1 MRILAIV
8 LTLCWFMMIPAY
20 AQPAPVIDRVPI
32 SDKVVA
38 ISIEGITTAVEM
50 ENTAALGET
59 QNCKLTFFVSG
70 QFVEKNTVIVKKI
83 YDKGF
88 EFGNY
93 GVNARYW
100 GDTTSEDIIKELA
113 EAGSTLQKATGAV
126 GKVVRPPYS
135 YYEPNFVQAAAVN
148 FLTVVRGQDTSDW
161 TIVSS
166 QAVVDRVKNTVQ
178 NGDIISINM
187 KAKHSATALPEII
200 RELKGMGYQVIT
212 VSELLAKVPNKS
224 APKGPVVRPFG
235 IISSF
240 TEASPKVALTF
251 DDGGSSYRVTRILEI
266 LKENGVHSTFFLNG
280 DWIDS
285 NPQLIQRIT
294 EDGHEV
300 ANHSYSHPVFS
311 WLGPDEIETE
321 LASTEA
327 AVKRTTGQPI
337 SKYFRPPY
345 GDYNSSVVETVKSL
359 GYEAI
364 ILWNVDTRDW
374 SGVSA
379 QTIINTVLNQVAGG
393 SIVLFHLHAT
403 GTPDA
408 LSELIPTLKAQGYLL
423 TTIGNLLE

>member
-8 LTLCWFMMIPAY
+8 LTLLWLTMISAY

-38 ISIEGITTAVEM
+38 ISVEGVTTAVEM
-50 ENTAALGET
+50 ENAVALGEA
-59 QNCKLTFFVSG
+59 QNSKMTFFVSG
-70 QFVEKNTVIVKKI
+70 QFIEKNAIIVKKI
-83 YDKGF
+83 NDKGY

-93 GVNARYW
+93 GLTTRYW
-100 GDTTSEDIIKELA
+100 GDATNEDIIKELA
-113 EAGSTLQKATGAV
+113 EAGTTLQKVTGST

-135 YYEPNFVQAAAVN
+135 YYESNFVQAAAAN
-148 FLTVVRGQDTSDW
+148 FLTIIRGQDTSDW
-161 TIVSS
+161 TIASS
-166 QAVVDRVKNTVQ
+166 QAVVDRVINTVQ

-187 KAKHSATALPEII
+187 RGKHSAAALPEIV
-200 RELKGMGYQVIT
+200 RELKGRGYQIVT
-212 VSELLAKVPNKS
+212 VSELLVKGPNKP
-224 APKGPVVRPFG
+224 APKNPVVRPLG
-235 IISSF
+235 IISSVA
-240 TEASPKVALTF
+240 EASPKVALTF

-280 DWIDS
+280 NWIDS
-285 NPQLIQRIT
+285 NPQLIQQIV

-311 WLGPDEIETE
+311 WLGSDEIESE

-345 GDYNSSVVETVKSL
+345 GDYNSSVVETVKNL

-374 SGVSA
+374 SGASA
-379 QTIINTVLNQVAGG
+379 QTIINTVLNQVSGG
-393 SIVLFHLHAT
+393 SIVLFHLHAY
-403 GTPDA
+403 GTADA
-408 LSELIPTLKAQGYLL
+408 LSELIPTLKAQGYIL
-423 TTIGNLLE
+423 TTIGKLLE